1 MKKIIIALL
10 LGVTM
15 VSVGQEK
22 VLLRLNYEKGDTY
35 EMNMKMSQNMGAT
48 MSMNTNMI
56 MLQDVK
62 SVSGDEYEIDSKITK
77 IVMNMSQGGMQM
89 SYDSSKK
96 EEELDQT
103 GKMMKAQMG
112 PMLQAVIT
120 TKGNNLGKV
129 LETTVVP
136 NVPGASDLTQQSS
149 SVIYPE
155 NEVSVGDTWT
165 MNKDNKGMKFNFVYK
180 VKEITLKNVLLDISG
195 TVEGMATGSIT
206 GSMNLDKKSGLP
218 LTSKINMAMKVQ
230 GQDLKTNVDM
240 TMVKK

>member
-1 MKKIIIALL
+1 
-10 LGVTM
+10 M

>member
-218 LTSKINMAMKVQ
+218 LTSIINMAMKVQ